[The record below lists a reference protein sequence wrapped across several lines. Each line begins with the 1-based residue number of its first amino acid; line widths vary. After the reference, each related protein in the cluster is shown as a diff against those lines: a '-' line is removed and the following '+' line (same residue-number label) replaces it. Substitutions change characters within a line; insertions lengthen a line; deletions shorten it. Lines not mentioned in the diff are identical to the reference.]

1 MSKINERILGMK
13 RSNLLMAVG
22 TLGTIGAI
30 TIAGS
35 SAVLADDNNSNDNL
49 AYKIAQKFNLNQNE
63 VQAVIN
69 ENNPL
74 KHQNRLDNL
83 VKAGKI
89 TEAQKD
95 LILNKM
101 QEWHDN
107 KPDFSSMSKTDR
119 QNAKQ
124 TQMNE
129 LQTWAKDN
137 GIDPSIF
144 ENSMGKHG
152 NREQGNRHGQM
163 NQ

>member
-1 MSKINERILGMK
+1 MK

-22 TLGTIGAI
+22 TLGAIGAI
-30 TIAGS
+30 TLAGS
-35 SAVLADDNNSNDNL
+35 SAVLADDNIANDSL
-49 AYKIAQKFNLNQNE
+49 AQKIAQKFNLNQTD

-69 ENNPL
+69 ENRQSR
-74 KHQNRLDNL
+74 HQDRLDNL
-83 VKAGKI
+83 VTDGKI

-107 KPDFSSMSKTDR
+107 KPDFANMDR
-119 QNAKQ
+119 TERQDAIQKHRDE
-124 TQMNE
+124 M
-129 LQTWAKDN
+129 QTWAKDN